1 MHVSDGRDYSR
12 AKSIEAIPTFFDGVC
27 PNTTI
32 KIIAMKKSIL
42 APILFAILLAC
53 SPEVEQQ
60 SKSDMEKEA
69 RCKGQVLQF
78 PQQWHLVRMSGNMVN
93 SETTGMAMP
102 WQESILLNSDNSFI
116 KTRQLPDETIES
128 SGTYTV
134 TTNEIDKSIQLTL
147 LYEWDT
153 RLVGNCFGEPLKEAY
168 MLDSTC
174 KLRGTWAMCDGP
186 GLEYEMKPDTSNSD
200 PSRS

>member
-1 MHVSDGRDYSR
+1 
-12 AKSIEAIPTFFDGVC
+12 
-27 PNTTI
+27 
-32 KIIAMKKSIL
+32 MKKLIL
-42 APILFAILLAC
+42 APILFAILFAC
-53 SPEVEQQ
+53 SPEVEQP
-60 SKSDMEKEA
+60 SKSEMEAACKEF
-69 RCKGQVLQF
+69 QF
-78 PQQWHLVRMSGNMVN
+78 PQQWQLVRMSGNMMN
-93 SETTGMAMP
+93 SETTGIAMP
-102 WQESILLNSDNSFI
+102 WQESIQLNSDNSFI
-116 KTRQLPDETIES
+116 KTRQLPDKTIES

-200 PSRS
+200 PSES